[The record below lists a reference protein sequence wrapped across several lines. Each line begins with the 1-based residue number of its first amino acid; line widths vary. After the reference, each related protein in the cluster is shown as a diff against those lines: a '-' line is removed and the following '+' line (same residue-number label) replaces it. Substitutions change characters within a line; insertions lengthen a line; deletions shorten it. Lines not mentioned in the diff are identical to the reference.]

1 MMVPCGTSTCRRT
14 TTSAFH
20 CRCGSSGGW
29 ALLQG
34 AGADATP
41 VTGADPERLGW
52 LEDAQLLLALE
63 VAGDL
68 VDVLAQR
75 LRLRYLANG
84 APLAQDRTG
93 NRSVVLR
100 PVVASMKSTSGA
112 I

>member
-1 MMVPCGTSTCRRT
+1 LLAST
-14 TTSAFH
+14 
-20 CRCGSSGGW
+20 RCT
-29 ALLQG
+29 LMP
-34 AGADATP
+34 P

-68 VDVLAQR
+68 VDVLTQR
-75 LRLRYLANG
+75 AAVAISGQRG
-84 APLAQDRTG
+84 PLAQDRTG

-100 PVVASMKSTSGA
+100 PVIASMKSTSGA